1 MFKSI
6 GTLFTSS
13 LIGRIIGFFRFQL
26 LVFLFSQTQFTDNI
40 IYTTTL
46 IWTINNFFV
55 IPTINKSLIADLSK
69 SDVEY
74 HSLIVS
80 RTSKLALKSGFI
92 AGLIAVS
99 IVLVLQFTGNG
110 IYFSSLE
117 LILIFLIIIALGQN
131 EVFSLY
137 NQYKKKYF
145 LYALNPGVWNTILI
159 LGISTM
165 WLVNIQ
171 AIYIYLLYM
180 FLAILITIFIQYK
193 KSGVSFNLTSKSSM
207 FGKETITASK
217 NYWYNGVII
226 LFMGTTFFDLNIIT
240 VFSVAGIVT
249 VYTILL
255 KLPELTLSIING
267 SVQPVYFNS
276 IMNSL
281 ESIKKEFTRF
291 LILSLLAFLGLGLFL
306 YLMKGPIF
314 EYMFNFNI
322 TGYETTLILMILM
335 VFLASVSYMLA
346 RLSEEFMYSKYMFFI
361 SLLTV
366 SLKVVLIS
374 VFEFELKLIIYS
386 NIATYGSMILVGLYF
401 LLIKKNHQYSIKSE
415 L

>member
-1 MFKSI
+1 M
-6 GTLFTSS
+6 
-13 LIGRIIGFFRFQL
+13 
-26 LVFLFSQTQFTDNI
+26 
-40 IYTTTL
+40 
-46 IWTINNFFV
+46 